1 MDLNTI
7 SLLIFGLTV
16 LIIGG
21 NLLLKAA
28 VSISLRFGIPKLL
41 IGMTVVSLATSAPEL
56 IVSIK
61 SALKGSPDLAI
72 SNVLGSNIANL
83 GLVLGITILFSPIS
97 ISKSV
102 YRKEW
107 PIMMFSA
114 IYFLIVIVDG
124 TISKIEGGILVCFLV
139 MTISALIKL
148 RDKSEV
154 ELENSNEDSLFKS
167 LFILFFGGL
176 FLYYGSEWFID
187 GAIMLANS
195 FGISERIIGITVVS
209 VGTSIPELV
218 TSLVAVFNKE
228 KSISLGNLLGSNIFN
243 VFAVLGITSLVT
255 PLTVLDQ
262 SIINYDIYV
271 MLFFAAI
278 ILPLI
283 FFPKKL
289 VLGRKEGIIILLF
302 YTVIRI
308 SIIDKL
314 TYIQKKN
321 PLIRGFFYIL
331 YKNIKP

>member
-1 MDLNTI
+1 MDFNTI
-7 SLLIFGLTV
+7 FLLIFGLIV

-21 NLLLKAA
+21 NLLLKSA
-28 VSISLRFGIPKLL
+28 VSISMKFGIPRLL

-61 SALKGSPDLAI
+61 SAIKGSPDLAI

-83 GLVLGITILFSPIS
+83 GLVLGITILFSPIN
-97 ISKSV
+97 ISKSI
-102 YRKEW
+102 YKKEW

-114 IYFLIVIVDG
+114 LYFLIVILDG
-124 TISKIEGGILVCFLV
+124 VITKIEGGILVCFLIIT
-139 MTISALIKL
+139 TISLIKL
-148 RDKSEV
+148 RDKNEV
-154 ELENSNEDSLFKS
+154 EDQLENEDSIIKS
-167 LFILFFGGL
+167 IIILFFGGL
-176 FLYYGSEWFID
+176 FLFYGSEWFID
-187 GAIMLANS
+187 GAIQLANS

-255 PLTVLDQ
+255 PLSVLDQ
-262 SIINYDIYV
+262 NIIDFDIYV
-271 MLFFAAI
+271 MLFFAAL

-289 VLGRKEGIIILLF
+289 VLARKEGLIILLF
-302 YTVIRI
+302 Y
-308 SIIDKL
+308 S
-314 TYIQKKN
+314 
-321 PLIRGFFYIL
+321 FYL
-331 YKNIKP
+331 YNLFY

>member
-61 SALKGSPDLAI
+61 SAIKGSPDLAI

-83 GLVLGITILFSPIS
+83 GLVLGITILFSPIN

-102 YRKEW
+102 YKKEW

-114 IYFLIVIVDG
+114 IYFLIVILDG
-124 TISKIEGGILVCFLV
+124 IISKIEGGILVCFLV

-154 ELENSNEDSLFKS
+154 ELENSVEDSFLKS
-167 LFILFFGGL
+167 LIVLFFGGL

-187 GAIMLANS
+187 GAIMLADS

-218 TSLVAVFNKE
+218 TSLVAVLNKE

-255 PLTVLDQ
+255 PLSVLDK

-271 MLFFAAI
+271 MLFFAAM

-289 VLGRKEGIIILLF
+289 VLGRKEGLIILLF
-302 YTVIRI
+302 YTV
-308 SIIDKL
+308 
-314 TYIQKKN
+314 YIYQLF
-321 PLIRGFFYIL
+321 LI
-331 YKNIKP
+331 

>member
-61 SALKGSPDLAI
+61 SAIKGSPDLAI

-83 GLVLGITILFSPIS
+83 GLVLGITILFAPIN

-102 YRKEW
+102 YKKEW

-114 IYFLIVIVDG
+114 IYFLIVILDG
-124 TISKIEGGILVCFLV
+124 VISKIEGGILVCFLV

-154 ELENSNEDSLFKS
+154 DLENSVEDSFLKS
-167 LFILFFGGL
+167 LIVLFFGGL

-187 GAIMLANS
+187 GAIMLADS

-218 TSLVAVFNKE
+218 TSLVAVLNKE

-255 PLTVLDQ
+255 PLSVLDK

-271 MLFFAAI
+271 MLFFAAM

-289 VLGRKEGIIILLF
+289 VLGRKEGLIILLF
-302 YTVIRI
+302 YTV
-308 SIIDKL
+308 
-314 TYIQKKN
+314 YI
-321 PLIRGFFYIL
+321 YIL
-331 YKNIKP
+331 FLI

>member
-1 MDLNTI
+1 MDFNTI
-7 SLLIFGLTV
+7 SLLFFGLTV

-21 NLLLKAA
+21 NFLLKAA
-28 VSISLRFGIPKLL
+28 VSISLKFGIPKLL

-61 SALKGSPDLAI
+61 SALKGSQDLAI

-83 GLVLGITILFSPIS
+83 GLVLGITILFSPIN
-97 ISKSV
+97 ISKSI
-102 YRKEW
+102 YKKEW

-114 IYFLIVIVDG
+114 IYFLIIILDG

-139 MTISALIKL
+139 MTISALINF
-148 RDKSEV
+148 RDKSEI
-154 ELENSNEDSLFKS
+154 ELETENEDSFLKS
-167 LFILFFGGL
+167 IIILIFGGL

-187 GAIMLANS
+187 GAIKLANS
-195 FGISERIIGITVVS
+195 FGISERIIGITIVS

-243 VFAVLGITSLVT
+243 VFAVLGITSLLT
-255 PLTVLDQ
+255 PLSVLDQ
-262 SIINYDIYV
+262 NIINYDIYV

-289 VLGRKEGIIILLF
+289 VIGRKEGVIILLF
-302 YTVIRI
+302 Y
-308 SIIDKL
+308 SIYVYQL
-314 TYIQKKN
+314 
-321 PLIRGFFYIL
+321 FS
-331 YKNIKP
+331 

>member
-1 MDLNTI
+1 MDFNTI
-7 SLLIFGLTV
+7 FLLFFGLIV

-21 NLLLKAA
+21 NLLLKSA
-28 VSISLRFGIPKLL
+28 VSISMKFGIPRLL

-61 SALKGSPDLAI
+61 SAIKGSPDLAI

-83 GLVLGITILFSPIS
+83 GLVLGITILFSPIN

-102 YRKEW
+102 YKKEW

-114 IYFLIVIVDG
+114 LYFLIVILDG
-124 TISKIEGGILVCFLV
+124 VITKIEGGILVCFLII
-139 MTISALIKL
+139 TIISLIKL
-148 RDKSEV
+148 RDKNEV
-154 ELENSNEDSLFKS
+154 EDQLENEDSIIKS
-167 LFILFFGGL
+167 IIILFFGGL
-176 FLYYGSEWFID
+176 FLFYGSEWFID
-187 GAIMLANS
+187 GAIQLANS

-255 PLTVLDQ
+255 PLSVLDQ
-262 SIINYDIYV
+262 NIIDFDIYV
-271 MLFFAAI
+271 MLFFAAL

-289 VLGRKEGIIILLF
+289 VLGRKEGLIILLF
-302 YTVIRI
+302 Y
-308 SIIDKL
+308 S
-314 TYIQKKN
+314 
-321 PLIRGFFYIL
+321 FYL
-331 YKNIKP
+331 YNLFY

>member
-1 MDLNTI
+1 MDFNTI
-7 SLLIFGLTV
+7 FLLIFGLIV

-21 NLLLKAA
+21 NLLLRSA
-28 VSISLRFGIPKLL
+28 VSISMKFGIPRLL

-61 SALKGSPDLAI
+61 SAIKGSPDLAI

-83 GLVLGITILFSPIS
+83 GLVLGITILFSPIN

-102 YRKEW
+102 YKKEW

-114 IYFLIVIVDG
+114 LYFLIVILDG
-124 TISKIEGGILVCFLV
+124 LITKIEGGILVCFLII
-139 MTISALIKL
+139 TIISLIKL
-148 RDKSEV
+148 RDKN
-154 ELENSNEDSLFKS
+154 ELEDQLENEDSIIKS
-167 LFILFFGGL
+167 IIILFFGGL
-176 FLYYGSEWFID
+176 FLFYGSEWFID
-187 GAIMLANS
+187 GAIQLANS

-255 PLTVLDQ
+255 PLSVLDQ
-262 SIINYDIYV
+262 NIIDFDIYV
-271 MLFFAAI
+271 MLFFAAL

-289 VLGRKEGIIILLF
+289 VLGRKESLIILLF
-302 YTVIRI
+302 Y
-308 SIIDKL
+308 S
-314 TYIQKKN
+314 
-321 PLIRGFFYIL
+321 FYL
-331 YKNIKP
+331 YNLMY

>member
-61 SALKGSPDLAI
+61 SAIKGSPDLAI

-83 GLVLGITILFSPIS
+83 GLVLGITILFSPIN

-102 YRKEW
+102 YKKEW

-114 IYFLIVIVDG
+114 IYFLIVILDG
-124 TISKIEGGILVCFLV
+124 VISKIEGGILVCFLV
-139 MTISALIKL
+139 ITISALIKL

-154 ELENSNEDSLFKS
+154 ELENSGEDSFLKS
-167 LFILFFGGL
+167 LIVLFFGGL

-187 GAIMLANS
+187 GAIMLADS

-218 TSLVAVFNKE
+218 TSLVAVLNKE

-255 PLTVLDQ
+255 PLSVLDK

-271 MLFFAAI
+271 MLFFAAM

-289 VLGRKEGIIILLF
+289 VLGRKEGLIILLF
-302 YTVIRI
+302 YTV
-308 SIIDKL
+308 
-314 TYIQKKN
+314 YIYQLF
-321 PLIRGFFYIL
+321 LI
-331 YKNIKP
+331 

>member
-1 MDLNTI
+1 MDFNTI

-16 LIIGG
+16 LVIGG

-41 IGMTVVSLATSAPEL
+41 IGMTVVSLATSVPEL

-83 GLVLGITILFSPIS
+83 GLVLGITIVFSPIN

-102 YRKEW
+102 YKKEW

-114 IYFLIVIVDG
+114 VYFLIVVLDG
-124 TISKIEGGILVCFLV
+124 VISKTEGGILVCFLV

-148 RDKSEV
+148 RDKDEV
-154 ELENSNEDSLFKS
+154 ELENESEDSFLKS
-167 LFILFFGGL
+167 LLILFFGGL
-176 FLYYGSEWFID
+176 FLYFGSEWFID

-218 TSLVAVFNKE
+218 TSLVAVLNKE
-228 KSISLGNLLGSNIFN
+228 KSVSLGNLLGSNIFN
-243 VFAVLGITSLVT
+243 VFAVLGITSIVT
-255 PLTVLDQ
+255 PLTVIDQ
-262 SIINYDIYV
+262 NIIDYDIYI

-302 YTVIRI
+302 YTV
-308 SIIDKL
+308 
-314 TYIQKKN
+314 YIYQ
-321 PLIRGFFYIL
+321 LFFS
-331 YKNIKP
+331 

>member
-1 MDLNTI
+1 MDFNTI
-7 SLLIFGLTV
+7 FLLIFGLIV

-21 NLLLKAA
+21 NLLLKSA
-28 VSISLRFGIPKLL
+28 VSISMKFGIPRLL
-41 IGMTVVSLATSAPEL
+41 IGMTIVSLATSAPEL

-61 SALKGSPDLAI
+61 SAIKGSPDLAI

-83 GLVLGITILFSPIS
+83 GLVLGITILFSPIN

-102 YRKEW
+102 YKKEW

-114 IYFLIVIVDG
+114 LYFLIVILDG
-124 TISKIEGGILVCFLV
+124 VITKIEGGILVCFLII
-139 MTISALIKL
+139 TIISLIKL
-148 RDKSEV
+148 RDKNEV
-154 ELENSNEDSLFKS
+154 EDQLENEDSIMKS
-167 LFILFFGGL
+167 IIILFFGGL
-176 FLYYGSEWFID
+176 FLFYGSEWFID
-187 GAIMLANS
+187 GAIQLANS

-255 PLTVLDQ
+255 PLSLLDKN
-262 SIINYDIYV
+262 IIDFDIYV
-271 MLFFAAI
+271 MLFFAAL

-289 VLGRKEGIIILLF
+289 VLGRKEGLIILLF
-302 YTVIRI
+302 Y
-308 SIIDKL
+308 S
-314 TYIQKKN
+314 
-321 PLIRGFFYIL
+321 FYL
-331 YKNIKP
+331 YNLFY

>member
-1 MDLNTI
+1 MDFNTI
-7 SLLIFGLTV
+7 FLLIFGLIV

-21 NLLLKAA
+21 NLLLKSA
-28 VSISLRFGIPKLL
+28 VSISMKFGIPRLL

-61 SALKGSPDLAI
+61 SAIKGSPDLAI

-83 GLVLGITILFSPIS
+83 GLVLGITILFSPIN

-102 YRKEW
+102 YKKEW

-114 IYFLIVIVDG
+114 LYFLIVILDG
-124 TISKIEGGILVCFLV
+124 VITKIEGGILVCFLII
-139 MTISALIKL
+139 TIISLIKL
-148 RDKSEV
+148 RDKNEV
-154 ELENSNEDSLFKS
+154 EDQLENEDSIIKS
-167 LFILFFGGL
+167 IIILFFGGL
-176 FLYYGSEWFID
+176 FLFYGSEWFID
-187 GAIMLANS
+187 GAIQLANS

-255 PLTVLDQ
+255 PLSVLDQ
-262 SIINYDIYV
+262 NIIDFDIYV
-271 MLFFAAI
+271 MLFFAAL

-289 VLGRKEGIIILLF
+289 VLGRKEGLIILLLYSF
-302 YTVIRI
+302 Y
-308 SIIDKL
+308 L
-314 TYIQKKN
+314 YN
-321 PLIRGFFYIL
+321 LFY
-331 YKNIKP
+331 

>member
-7 SLLIFGLTV
+7 SLLIFGLTI

-83 GLVLGITILFSPIS
+83 GLVLGITILFSPMN

-102 YRKEW
+102 YKKEW

-114 IYFLIVIVDG
+114 IYFLIVILDG
-124 TISKIEGGILVCFLV
+124 VITKLEGGILICFLV

-148 RDKSEV
+148 RDKSEDQ
-154 ELENSNEDSLFKS
+154 LGNDNKDSFFKS
-167 LFILFFGGL
+167 LLILFFGGL
-176 FLYYGSEWFID
+176 FLYFGSEWFID

-218 TSLVAVFNKE
+218 TSLVAVINKE

-243 VFAVLGITSLVT
+243 VFAVLGITSIVT
-255 PLTVLDQ
+255 PLVVLDQ
-262 SIINYDIYV
+262 NIINYDIYV

-283 FFPKKL
+283 FFPKRL
-289 VLGRKEGIIILLF
+289 VLGRKEGIILLLF
-302 YTVIRI
+302 YSIYI
-308 SIIDKL
+308 SQL
-314 TYIQKKN
+314 
-321 PLIRGFFYIL
+321 FF
-331 YKNIKP
+331 N

>member
-1 MDLNTI
+1 MDFNTI

-16 LIIGG
+16 LVIGG

-83 GLVLGITILFSPIS
+83 GLVLGITIVFSPIN
-97 ISKSV
+97 ISKSI
-102 YRKEW
+102 YKKEW

-114 IYFLIVIVDG
+114 VYFLIVVLDG
-124 TISKIEGGILVCFLV
+124 VISKTEGGILVCFLV

-148 RDKSEV
+148 RDKDEV
-154 ELENSNEDSLFKS
+154 ELENDSEDSFLKS
-167 LFILFFGGL
+167 LLILFFGGL
-176 FLYYGSEWFID
+176 FLYFGSEWFID

-255 PLTVLDQ
+255 PLTVIDQ
-262 SIINYDIYV
+262 NIIDYDIYI

-289 VLGRKEGIIILLF
+289 VLGRKEGVIILLL
-302 YTVIRI
+302 YTIYVYQ
-308 SIIDKL
+308 L
-314 TYIQKKN
+314 
-321 PLIRGFFYIL
+321 FF
-331 YKNIKP
+331 N

>member
-7 SLLIFGLTV
+7 SLLIFGLTI

-21 NLLLKAA
+21 NLLLNAA

-83 GLVLGITILFSPIS
+83 GLVLGITILFSPIN

-102 YRKEW
+102 YKKEW

-114 IYFLIVIVDG
+114 IYFLIVILDG
-124 TISKIEGGILVCFLV
+124 IITKLEGGILICFLV

-154 ELENSNEDSLFKS
+154 ELENDNKDSLFKS
-167 LFILFFGGL
+167 LLILFFGGL
-176 FLYYGSEWFID
+176 FLYFGSEWFID

-218 TSLVAVFNKE
+218 TSLVAVINKE

-255 PLTVLDQ
+255 PLVVLDQ
-262 SIINYDIYV
+262 NIINYDIYV

-283 FFPKKL
+283 FFPKRL

-302 YTVIRI
+302 YSIYI
-308 SIIDKL
+308 SQL
-314 TYIQKKN
+314 
-321 PLIRGFFYIL
+321 FF
-331 YKNIKP
+331 N

>member
-1 MDLNTI
+1 MDFNTI
-7 SLLIFGLTV
+7 SLLFFGLIV

-28 VSISLRFGIPKLL
+28 VSISLKFGIPKLL

-83 GLVLGITILFSPIS
+83 GLVLAVTILFSPIN

-102 YRKEW
+102 YKKEW

-114 IYFLIVIVDG
+114 LYFLIVILDG
-124 TISKIEGGILVCFLV
+124 VITKIEGAILVCFLI
-139 MTISALIKL
+139 MTISALIKF
-148 RDKSEV
+148 RDKSEI
-154 ELENSNEDSLFKS
+154 ELEIQNEDSIVKS
-167 LFILFFGGL
+167 LIKLIFGGVFL
-176 FLYYGSEWFID
+176 FYGSEWFID
-187 GAIMLANS
+187 GAISLANS

-243 VFAVLGITSLVT
+243 VFAVLGLTSLVT
-255 PLTVLDQ
+255 PLSVVDNN
-262 SIINYDIYV
+262 IISFDIYI
-271 MLFFAAI
+271 MLFFAALV
-278 ILPLI
+278 LPLI
-283 FFPKKL
+283 FFPKKY
-289 VLGRKEGIIILLF
+289 VLGRKEGLIILVFYSLYVVNLF
-302 YTVIRI
+302 
-308 SIIDKL
+308 
-314 TYIQKKN
+314 Q
-321 PLIRGFFYIL
+321 
-331 YKNIKP
+331 

>member
-1 MDLNTI
+1 MDFNTI
-7 SLLIFGLTV
+7 FLLIFGLIV

-21 NLLLKAA
+21 NLLLRSA
-28 VSISLRFGIPKLL
+28 VSISMKFGIPRLL

-61 SALKGSPDLAI
+61 SAIKGSPDLAI

-83 GLVLGITILFSPIS
+83 GLVLGITILFSPIN

-102 YRKEW
+102 YKKEW

-114 IYFLIVIVDG
+114 LYFLVVILDG
-124 TISKIEGGILVCFLV
+124 VITKIEGGILVCFLII
-139 MTISALIKL
+139 TIISLIKL
-148 RDKSEV
+148 RDKNEV
-154 ELENSNEDSLFKS
+154 EDQLENEDSIIKS
-167 LFILFFGGL
+167 IIILFFGGL
-176 FLYYGSEWFID
+176 FLFYGSEWFID
-187 GAIMLANS
+187 GAIQLANS

-255 PLTVLDQ
+255 PLSVLDQ
-262 SIINYDIYV
+262 NIIDFDIYV
-271 MLFFAAI
+271 MLFFAAL

-289 VLGRKEGIIILLF
+289 VLGRKEGLIILLF
-302 YTVIRI
+302 Y
-308 SIIDKL
+308 S
-314 TYIQKKN
+314 
-321 PLIRGFFYIL
+321 FYL
-331 YKNIKP
+331 YNLFY

>member
-1 MDLNTI
+1 MDFNTI
-7 SLLIFGLTV
+7 FLLIFGLIV

-21 NLLLKAA
+21 NLLLKSA
-28 VSISLRFGIPKLL
+28 VSISMKFGIPRLL

-61 SALKGSPDLAI
+61 SAIKGSPDLAI

-83 GLVLGITILFSPIS
+83 GLVLGITILFSPIN

-102 YRKEW
+102 YKKEW

-114 IYFLIVIVDG
+114 LYFLIVILDG
-124 TISKIEGGILVCFLV
+124 VITKIEGGILVCFLII
-139 MTISALIKL
+139 TIISLIKL
-148 RDKSEV
+148 RDKNEV
-154 ELENSNEDSLFKS
+154 EDQLENEDSIIKS
-167 LFILFFGGL
+167 IIILFFGGL
-176 FLYYGSEWFID
+176 FLFYGSEWFID
-187 GAIMLANS
+187 GAIQLANS

-255 PLTVLDQ
+255 PLSVLDQ
-262 SIINYDIYV
+262 NIIDFDIYV
-271 MLFFAAI
+271 MLFFAAL

-289 VLGRKEGIIILLF
+289 VLGRKEGLIILLF
-302 YTVIRI
+302 Y
-308 SIIDKL
+308 S
-314 TYIQKKN
+314 
-321 PLIRGFFYIL
+321 FYL
-331 YKNIKP
+331 YNLLY

>member
-61 SALKGSPDLAI
+61 SAIKGSPDLAI

-83 GLVLGITILFSPIS
+83 GLVLGITILFSPIN

-102 YRKEW
+102 YKKEW

-114 IYFLIVIVDG
+114 IYFLIVILDG
-124 TISKIEGGILVCFLV
+124 VISKIEGGILVCFLV

-154 ELENSNEDSLFKS
+154 DLENSVEDSFLKS
-167 LFILFFGGL
+167 LIVLFFGGL

-187 GAIMLANS
+187 GAIMLADS

-218 TSLVAVFNKE
+218 TSLVAVLNKE

-243 VFAVLGITSLVT
+243 VFAVLGITSLVS
-255 PLTVLDQ
+255 PLSVLDQ
-262 SIINYDIYV
+262 NIIDFDIYI

-289 VLGRKEGIIILLF
+289 VLGRKEGIIILMFYSIYIYQLF
-302 YTVIRI
+302 Y
-308 SIIDKL
+308 
-314 TYIQKKN
+314 
-321 PLIRGFFYIL
+321 
-331 YKNIKP
+331 

>member
-1 MDLNTI
+1 MDFNTI
-7 SLLIFGLTV
+7 SLLFFGLIV

-28 VSISLRFGIPKLL
+28 VSISLKFGIPKLL

-83 GLVLGITILFSPIS
+83 GLVLAVTILFSPIN

-102 YRKEW
+102 YKKEW

-114 IYFLIVIVDG
+114 LYFLVVVLDG
-124 TISKIEGGILVCFLV
+124 IITKTEGGILVCFLII
-139 MTISALIKL
+139 TISALIKF
-148 RDKSEV
+148 RDKSEI
-154 ELENSNEDSLFKS
+154 ELEIENEDSIVKS
-167 LFILFFGGL
+167 LITLIFGGVFL
-176 FLYYGSEWFID
+176 FYGSEWFID
-187 GAIMLANS
+187 GAISLANS

-243 VFAVLGITSLVT
+243 VFAVLGLTSLVT
-255 PLTVLDQ
+255 PLSVVDNN
-262 SIINYDIYV
+262 IISFDIYI
-271 MLFFAAI
+271 MLFFAALV
-278 ILPLI
+278 LPLI
-283 FFPKKL
+283 FFPKKY
-289 VLGRKEGIIILLF
+289 VLGRKEGLIILVFYSLYVVNLF
-302 YTVIRI
+302 
-308 SIIDKL
+308 
-314 TYIQKKN
+314 Q
-321 PLIRGFFYIL
+321 
-331 YKNIKP
+331 

>member
-61 SALKGSPDLAI
+61 SAIKGSPDLAI

-83 GLVLGITILFSPIS
+83 GLVLGITILFSPIN

-102 YRKEW
+102 YKKEW

-114 IYFLIVIVDG
+114 IYFLIVILDG
-124 TISKIEGGILVCFLV
+124 IISKIEGGILVCFLV
-139 MTISALIKL
+139 ITISALIKL

-154 ELENSNEDSLFKS
+154 ELENSGEDSFLKS
-167 LFILFFGGL
+167 LIVLFFGGL

-187 GAIMLANS
+187 GAIMLADS

-218 TSLVAVFNKE
+218 TSLVALLNKE

-255 PLTVLDQ
+255 PLSVLDK

-271 MLFFAAI
+271 MLFFAAM

-289 VLGRKEGIIILLF
+289 VLGRKEGVIILLF
-302 YTVIRI
+302 YTV
-308 SIIDKL
+308 
-314 TYIQKKN
+314 YIYQLF
-321 PLIRGFFYIL
+321 LI
-331 YKNIKP
+331 

>member
-1 MDLNTI
+1 MDFNTI

-16 LIIGG
+16 LVIGG

-83 GLVLGITILFSPIS
+83 GLVLGITIVFSPIN
-97 ISKSV
+97 ISKSI
-102 YRKEW
+102 YKKEW

-114 IYFLIVIVDG
+114 VYFLIVVLDG
-124 TISKIEGGILVCFLV
+124 VISKTEGGILVCFLV

-148 RDKSEV
+148 RDKDEV
-154 ELENSNEDSLFKS
+154 ELENDSEDSFLKS
-167 LFILFFGGL
+167 LLILFFGGL
-176 FLYYGSEWFID
+176 FLYFGSEWFID

-218 TSLVAVFNKE
+218 TSLVAVLNKE

-243 VFAVLGITSLVT
+243 VFAVLGITSIVT
-255 PLTVLDQ
+255 PLTVIDQ
-262 SIINYDIYV
+262 NIIDYDIYI

-302 YTVIRI
+302 YTV
-308 SIIDKL
+308 
-314 TYIQKKN
+314 YIYQ
-321 PLIRGFFYIL
+321 LFF
-331 YKNIKP
+331 N

>member
-1 MDLNTI
+1 MDFNTI
-7 SLLIFGLTV
+7 SLLFFGLIV

-28 VSISLRFGIPKLL
+28 VSISLKFGIPKLL

-83 GLVLGITILFSPIS
+83 GLVLAVTILFSPIN

-102 YRKEW
+102 YKKEW

-114 IYFLIVIVDG
+114 LYFLVVVLDG
-124 TISKIEGGILVCFLV
+124 IITKTEGGILVCFLI
-139 MTISALIKL
+139 MTISALIKF
-148 RDKSEV
+148 RDKSEI
-154 ELENSNEDSLFKS
+154 ELEIENEDSIVKS
-167 LFILFFGGL
+167 LITLIFGGVFL
-176 FLYYGSEWFID
+176 FYGSEWFID
-187 GAIMLANS
+187 GAISLANS

-243 VFAVLGITSLVT
+243 VFAVLGLTSLVT
-255 PLTVLDQ
+255 PLSVVDNN
-262 SIINYDIYV
+262 IISFDIYI
-271 MLFFAAI
+271 MLFFATLV
-278 ILPLI
+278 LPLI
-283 FFPKKL
+283 FFPKKY
-289 VLGRKEGIIILLF
+289 VLGRKEGLIILVFYSLYVVNLF
-302 YTVIRI
+302 
-308 SIIDKL
+308 
-314 TYIQKKN
+314 Q
-321 PLIRGFFYIL
+321 
-331 YKNIKP
+331 

>member
-1 MDLNTI
+1 MDFNTI

-16 LIIGG
+16 LVIGG

-83 GLVLGITILFSPIS
+83 GLVLGITIVFSPIN

-102 YRKEW
+102 YKKEW

-114 IYFLIVIVDG
+114 VYFLIVVLDG
-124 TISKIEGGILVCFLV
+124 VISKTEGGILVCFLV

-148 RDKSEV
+148 RDKDEV
-154 ELENSNEDSLFKS
+154 ELENESEDSFLKS
-167 LFILFFGGL
+167 LLILFFGGL
-176 FLYYGSEWFID
+176 FLYFGSEWFID

-218 TSLVAVFNKE
+218 TSLVAVLNKE

-243 VFAVLGITSLVT
+243 VFAVLGITSIVT
-255 PLTVLDQ
+255 PLTVIDQ
-262 SIINYDIYV
+262 NIIDYDIYI

-278 ILPLI
+278 IFPLI
-283 FFPKKL
+283 FFPKKF

-302 YTVIRI
+302 YTV
-308 SIIDKL
+308 
-314 TYIQKKN
+314 YIYQ
-321 PLIRGFFYIL
+321 LFF
-331 YKNIKP
+331 N

>member
-124 TISKIEGGILVCFLV
+124 TISKIEGGVLVCFLV

-302 YTVIRI
+302 YTLYVYQ
-308 SIIDKL
+308 L
-314 TYIQKKN
+314 
-321 PLIRGFFYIL
+321 LI
-331 YKNIKP
+331 N